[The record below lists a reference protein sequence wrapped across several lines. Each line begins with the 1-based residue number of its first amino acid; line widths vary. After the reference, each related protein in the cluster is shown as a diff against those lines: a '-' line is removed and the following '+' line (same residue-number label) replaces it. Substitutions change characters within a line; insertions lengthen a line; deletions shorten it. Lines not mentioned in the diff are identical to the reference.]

1 MTFAL
6 TPDQATLLNLLAEE
20 RRDRLELEARVHQ
33 LEIIAGLRYADP
45 EELMEANMQR
55 SHVDE
60 QYEAF
65 AHHNPEMP

>member
-1 MTFAL
+1 MTYRL

-20 RRDRLELEARVHQ
+20 RRDRLALEERVKA
-33 LEIIAGLRYADP
+33 LEIVAGLRFADP
-45 EELMEANMQR
+45 EELMDVHMQR